1 MTKWRINT
9 IAIEHASHR
18 SPNARIS
25 KICLTAGL
33 LAALAACPAMAQDD
47 GAGEEP
53 PEPNWVSSLG
63 LSFVGT
69 SGNTDTSTLGLDFK
83 SARKPTPWGLDL
95 AASFTR
101 AEDGGVTTAEQY
113 YVIAR
118 GLRQLNERWSVFA
131 GLSWA
136 RDPFSGFDAR
146 YIAEAGAEF
155 LAVNTDH
162 HKLSFDL
169 GLTWT
174 SEDQIR
180 FDDITQNEFTET
192 VDWLGGVAGLSWEWT
207 ISKSASLTERLLYY
221 PNFDD
226 TADWRVGSDTAVKA
240 SLTKLLAL
248 QFSYLVRYRNQPID
262 DLEKTDTT
270 TKMSV
275 VLNF

>member
-1 MTKWRINT
+1 MELNT
-9 IAIEHASHR
+9 
-18 SPNARIS
+18 RIS
-25 KICLTAGL
+25 KVCLIAGL
-33 LAALAACPAMAQDD
+33 LVALSVWPAMAQDD
-47 GAGEEP
+47 GAEEEA
-53 PEPNWVSSLG
+53 PEPNWTNELG
-63 LSFVGT
+63 LSYVGT
-69 SGNTDTSTLGLDFK
+69 SGNTDTSSFGLDYK
-83 SARKPTPWGLDL
+83 GDRKPTPWGLDL

-101 AEDGGVTTAEQY
+101 ADDNGVTTAEQY

-146 YIAEAGAEF
+146 YIGEVGVEY
-155 LAVNTDH
+155 LTVSTDH
-162 HKLSFDL
+162 HKLSVDF

-180 FDDITQNEFTET
+180 FDDATQEESIET
-192 VDWLGGVAGLSWEWT
+192 VDWLGAVLGLKWEWAF
-207 ISKSASLTERLLYY
+207 SKSASLSERLVYF
-221 PNFDD
+221 PNFDT
-226 TADWRVGSDTAVKA
+226 TADWRVGSDTAVTA

-270 TKMSV
+270 TKASV